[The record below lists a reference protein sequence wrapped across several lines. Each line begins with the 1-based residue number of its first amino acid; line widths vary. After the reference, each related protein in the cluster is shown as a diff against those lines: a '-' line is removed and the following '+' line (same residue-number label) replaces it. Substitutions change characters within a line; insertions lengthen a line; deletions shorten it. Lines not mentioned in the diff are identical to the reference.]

1 MNRSFL
7 DKNRKNLPL
16 TVRILHSPN
25 LPVMSSFSL
34 AFILST
40 SMANSSRDKLTSQ
53 VLESPTLYFIVF
65 ESRDILVETN
75 SLNLQLHS
83 HLQGVE
89 GTVVDDGEV
98 MADFVIVVAR
108 VSLIVPDDIVVAGAL
123 YTFHIIVVSEL

>member
-1 MNRSFL
+1 M
-7 DKNRKNLPL
+7 
-16 TVRILHSPN
+16 
-25 LPVMSSFSL
+25 
-34 AFILST
+34 
-40 SMANSSRDKLTSQ
+40 
-53 VLESPTLYFIVF
+53 
-65 ESRDILVETN
+65 ETN